1 MDRIQVGNLAV
12 AVSDAG
18 DGPPVVLLHG
28 LACGKRMWFHQ
39 IRALRRR
46 FRVIAYDLRGHGQTD
61 APAVATEYS
70 AAHLARDLVG
80 VLDALDIKQAAI
92 VGFSLGGG
100 PALALA
106 ASKPERV
113 SRLVLADVGA
123 GADDPVKIEGMARR
137 WGALIGQGEIDEL
150 VCDML
155 RSELFKVYARRSPR
169 RREHM
174 AALIRATPI
183 DGLRFTLSEVLAKRK
198 SLFRLS
204 GVLKSVRAPT
214 LVMVGE
220 LDYVCSKASRLMA
233 QAIPGATLKII
244 KNSGHMSPIEQPA
257 AFTAALMEF
266 LGWRRNLPSRR
277 VTLHAARI
285 GGGAAAR
292 ADAGRGGEAAFR
304 PVRADLDLVAA
315 ALELVDG
322 LFRHAAFDHQQ
333 AGMRGAR
340 PERAREMLGMPGRRV
355 DRFLHIH
362 AGVDMTQEE
371 LRDPLILAVAA
382 GRAPGEVRLAV
393 AQRHRR

>member
-1 MDRIQVGNLAV
+1 MGKIRLGNTLAV

-61 APAVATEYS
+61 APQLATEYS
-70 AAHLARDLVG
+70 AAHLVG
-80 VLDALDIKQAAI
+80 VLDALDIKRAAI

-113 SRLVLADVGA
+113 SRLVLADVGD

-137 WGALIGQGEIDEL
+137 WGALIGQGDIDEL

-155 RSELFKVYARRSPR
+155 RSELFKIYARRSVR

-204 GVLKSVRAPT
+204 GVLKAVQAPT

-233 QAIPGATLKII
+233 RAIPGATLKII
-244 KNSGHMSPIEQPA
+244 KNSGHMSPLERPA

-266 LGWRRNLPSRR
+266 LGPL
-277 VTLHAARI
+277 AA
-285 GGGAAAR
+285 
-292 ADAGRGGEAAFR
+292 
-304 PVRADLDLVAA
+304 
-315 ALELVDG
+315 
-322 LFRHAAFDHQQ
+322 
-333 AGMRGAR
+333 
-340 PERAREMLGMPGRRV
+340 
-355 DRFLHIH
+355 
-362 AGVDMTQEE
+362 
-371 LRDPLILAVAA
+371 
-382 GRAPGEVRLAV
+382 
-393 AQRHRR
+393 

>member
-1 MDRIQVGNLAV
+1 MTIRFVLSQTEQRMGKIRLGNTFAV

-39 IRALRRR
+39 IRALRRH
-46 FRVIAYDLRGHGQTD
+46 FRVITYDLRGHGQTD
-61 APAVATEYS
+61 APQLATEYS
-70 AAHLARDLVG
+70 AAHLARDLIG
-80 VLDALDIKQAAI
+80 VLDALDIPQAAI

-137 WGALIGQGEIDEL
+137 WGALIGQGDIDEL

-169 RREHM
+169 RCEHM
-174 AALIRATPI
+174 AALIRSTPV
-183 DGLRFTLSEVLAKRK
+183 DGLHFALSEVLAKRK

-220 LDYVCSKASRLMA
+220 LNCVCSKASRLMA
-233 QAIPGATLKII
+233 QSIPGATLKII
-244 KNSGHMSPIEQPA
+244 KESGHMSPLERPA
-257 AFTAALMEF
+257 AFSAALLEF
-266 LGWRRNLPSRR
+266 LS
-277 VTLHAARI
+277 
-285 GGGAAAR
+285 
-292 ADAGRGGEAAFR
+292 
-304 PVRADLDLVAA
+304 PV
-315 ALELVDG
+315 
-322 LFRHAAFDHQQ
+322 
-333 AGMRGAR
+333 
-340 PERAREMLGMPGRRV
+340 
-355 DRFLHIH
+355 
-362 AGVDMTQEE
+362 
-371 LRDPLILAVAA
+371 
-382 GRAPGEVRLAV
+382 AP
-393 AQRHRR
+393 

>member
-1 MDRIQVGNLAV
+1 MRRIKVGNLAV

-18 DGPPVVLLHG
+18 DGPPVLLLHG
-28 LACGKRMWFHQ
+28 LGCGRRMWFHQ
-39 IRALRRR
+39 TRALRRR

-61 APAVATEYS
+61 APAVATDYS
-70 AAHLARDLVG
+70 AAHLTRDLVG
-80 VLDALDIKQAAI
+80 VLDALKIERAAI

-123 GADDPVKIEGMARR
+123 GADDMWKSEWMARR
-137 WGALIGQGEIDEL
+137 WVALIGQGEVDEL

-155 RSELFKVYARRSPR
+155 RSELFKVYAKRSAR

-220 LDYVCSKASRLMA
+220 L
-233 QAIPGATLKII
+233 I
-244 KNSGHMSPIEQPA
+244 
-257 AFTAALMEF
+257 
-266 LGWRRNLPSRR
+266 
-277 VTLHAARI
+277 
-285 GGGAAAR
+285 
-292 ADAGRGGEAAFR
+292 
-304 PVRADLDLVAA
+304 
-315 ALELVDG
+315 
-322 LFRHAAFDHQQ
+322 
-333 AGMRGAR
+333 
-340 PERAREMLGMPGRRV
+340 
-355 DRFLHIH
+355 
-362 AGVDMTQEE
+362 
-371 LRDPLILAVAA
+371 
-382 GRAPGEVRLAV
+382 
-393 AQRHRR
+393 